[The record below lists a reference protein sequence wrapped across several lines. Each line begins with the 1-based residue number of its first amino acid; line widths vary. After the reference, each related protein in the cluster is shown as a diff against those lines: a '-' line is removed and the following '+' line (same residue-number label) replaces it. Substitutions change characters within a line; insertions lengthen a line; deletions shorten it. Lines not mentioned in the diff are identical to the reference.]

1 MFWFK
6 KEKAQEKEEEVT
18 RIEIPC
24 KHRYRD
30 FPWYIISKYYNDEHM
45 YDIYVKEPYVCVWCG
60 NREDKILEHIRGR
73 GPRNAGESI
82 ADAIKAEYGSH
93 LRGRAEIE
101 DMIND
106 MQLVD
111 RDYLRALAVV
121 NPEALNGMDQNAQV
135 ALKKA

>member
-1 MFWFK
+1 M
-6 KEKAQEKEEEVT
+6 
-18 RIEIPC
+18 R
-24 KHRYRD
+24 R
-30 FPWYIISKYYNDEHM
+30 
-45 YDIYVKEPYVCVWCG
+45 
-60 NREDKILEHIRGR
+60 
-73 GPRNAGESI
+73 
-82 ADAIKAEYGSH
+82 AI
-93 LRGRAEIE
+93 IE